1 MDMDNNSLRPE
12 DSIIHIINRHEDR
25 VFRTALAVLGN
36 WADAEDIVQETF
48 LRLLTKAPEF
58 ASPEHERAW
67 LIKVTVNLCRSR
79 LRSAWFRKTVPLL
92 DSHPAESSEDR
103 GLVEAILAL
112 PAKYRTVIHLYYYE
126 GYSTGE
132 IGELTGQRAATVRSL
147 LARARQKLKLMMEE
161 K

>member
-1 MDMDNNSLRPE
+1 
-12 DSIIHIINRHEDR
+12 
-25 VFRTALAVLGN
+25 
-36 WADAEDIVQETF
+36 
-48 LRLLTKAPEF
+48 
-58 ASPEHERAW
+58 
-67 LIKVTVNLCRSR
+67 
-79 LRSAWFRKTVPLL
+79 VPLL